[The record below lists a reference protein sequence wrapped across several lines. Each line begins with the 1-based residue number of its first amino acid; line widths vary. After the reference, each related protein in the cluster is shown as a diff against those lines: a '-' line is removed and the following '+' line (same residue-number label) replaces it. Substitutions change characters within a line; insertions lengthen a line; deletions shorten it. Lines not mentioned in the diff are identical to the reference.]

1 MVEWGDAEPHREA
14 TSPSATVR
22 TLLVEGDALQRT
34 AVKAMCAKRG
44 HVVTAV
50 SDAAEAMQAL
60 DARRFDLVL
69 TSSNDGVG
77 LVRKLRSIEGRRLCC
92 AVMSSDDA
100 LEEASSEAGADLFVR
115 KPLRVADIPR
125 LEEAVQRRR
134 RERDALL
141 VERTSGDMEAS
152 AVRLQRARRGSLGRA
167 EAARLRAGIQEQIA
181 ARSRIP
187 GHLHNAL
194 FELGRGTGG
203 GDCLKLA
210 AAGEVQR
217 SSSEE
222 APRRASGKRW
232 SVFIS
237 HYKVEAAMEAR
248 WLQGELQE
256 RLGGKAFLDS
266 DDLRDLR
273 ELQESVRDSEVL
285 VVLQSASVLR
295 RPYVL
300 LELYTAVQA
309 KVPIVGVALTAGEAA
324 FDFDGAGLFLE
335 GLESTLDAANPG
347 SSAVLTKAGV
357 RLPDAS
363 RVLASTVPHVISI
376 ALNQGASR
384 NVLNATLAD
393 IVEACRAA
401 KPLAPAEPPVR
412 GEFSGRRSP
421 PGHEPP
427 LAARLEAASTLQ
439 RFFLRLRLARCS
451 PEEAERTGLQRGDAA
466 PDADPA
472 ARRTL

>member
-1 MVEWGDAEPHREA
+1 
-14 TSPSATVR
+14 
-22 TLLVEGDALQRT
+22 
-34 AVKAMCAKRG
+34 
-44 HVVTAV
+44 
-50 SDAAEAMQAL
+50 
-60 DARRFDLVL
+60 
-69 TSSNDGVG
+69 
-77 LVRKLRSIEGRRLCC
+77 
-92 AVMSSDDA
+92 
-100 LEEASSEAGADLFVR
+100 
-115 KPLRVADIPR
+115 
-125 LEEAVQRRR
+125 
-134 RERDALL
+134 
-141 VERTSGDMEAS
+141 
-152 AVRLQRARRGSLGRA
+152 
-167 EAARLRAGIQEQIA
+167 
-181 ARSRIP
+181 
-187 GHLHNAL
+187 
-194 FELGRGTGG
+194 
-203 GDCLKLA
+203 
-210 AAGEVQR
+210 VQR

-237 HYKVEAAMEAR
+237 HYKAEAAMEAR

-357 RLPDAS
+357 RLADAS

-401 KPLAPAEPPVR
+401 KPLAPAGARPQD
-412 GEFSGRRSP
+412 SGA
-421 PGHEPP
+421 PGLPQSSLQKRVEKSGNGMH
-427 LAARLEAASTLQ
+427 ANGRLESRTGGAAE
-439 RFFLRLRLARCS
+439 
-451 PEEAERTGLQRGDAA
+451 EEAEARREEGRRGGGERTTRTYSTSRTGRAGSCEESV
-466 PDADPA
+466 PNGCPH
-472 ARRTL
+472 

>member
-1 MVEWGDAEPHREA
+1 VARPFH
-14 TSPSATVR
+14 TCLFTP
-22 TLLVEGDALQRT
+22 
-34 AVKAMCAKRG
+34 
-44 HVVTAV
+44 V
-50 SDAAEAMQAL
+50 S
-60 DARRFDLVL
+60 
-69 TSSNDGVG
+69 
-77 LVRKLRSIEGRRLCC
+77 
-92 AVMSSDDA
+92 
-100 LEEASSEAGADLFVR
+100 
-115 KPLRVADIPR
+115 
-125 LEEAVQRRR
+125 
-134 RERDALL
+134 
-141 VERTSGDMEAS
+141 
-152 AVRLQRARRGSLGRA
+152 
-167 EAARLRAGIQEQIA
+167 
-181 ARSRIP
+181 
-187 GHLHNAL
+187 
-194 FELGRGTGG
+194 
-203 GDCLKLA
+203 
-210 AAGEVQR
+210 
-217 SSSEE
+217 
-222 APRRASGKRW
+222 
-232 SVFIS
+232 
-237 HYKVEAAMEAR
+237 
-248 WLQGELQE
+248 QE

-357 RLPDAS
+357 RLADAS

-401 KPLAPAEPPVR
+401 KPLAPAEPPAR
-412 GEFSGRRSP
+412 GEFSGRRTP